1 MCGYQGSF
9 LDQFPFASSSS
20 GGQYRAG
27 TAFMDAQNSELVPY
41 DQAGSQLFGFGGA
54 QPPVALAT
62 NIQAGS
68 SNAAASLWPPQLQMY
83 QPSYPLLDFS
93 SIPGSG
99 DMTPGFLSAGAVYDF
114 TYHQELLP
122 YMQPSQ
128 APFQFFGMHDGVKI
142 EPRDPPHHFDD
153 LPLDI
158 FDSADQ
164 LPPTSSPSRT
174 ISDP

>member
-1 MCGYQGSF
+1 MCGHQGSF

-27 TAFMDAQNSELVPY
+27 TAFMVAQNSELVPY

-54 QPPVALAT
+54 QPPPVALAT
-62 NIQAGS
+62 DIQASS
-68 SNAAASLWPPQLQMY
+68 SNAASLWPPQPQMY

-99 DMTPGFLSAGAVYDF
+99 DF

-122 YMQPSQ
+122 YSQ
-128 APFQFFGMHDGVKI
+128 TPFQFFGMHDGVKI
-142 EPRDPPHHFDD
+142 EPRDPPQHFDD
-153 LPLDI
+153 LPLDT
-158 FDSADQ
+158 FDSADR
-164 LPPTSSPSRT
+164 LPPTSSPPRT
-174 ISDP
+174 ISDL